1 MVYHGNKKSN
11 GRRSGSHLYTDE
23 DMKRVGWCL
32 KNNIAVMVSPNWD
45 GPPTQWLVEI
55 RINGNTHVDP
65 AIYTAEEAHKK
76 KYEYYKYYYDKYKK

>member
-55 RINGNTHVDP
+55 RINSNTHVDP
-65 AIYTAEEAHKK
+65 NIYTAEEAHKK
-76 KYEYYKYYYDKYKK
+76 MYEYYKYYYDKYKK